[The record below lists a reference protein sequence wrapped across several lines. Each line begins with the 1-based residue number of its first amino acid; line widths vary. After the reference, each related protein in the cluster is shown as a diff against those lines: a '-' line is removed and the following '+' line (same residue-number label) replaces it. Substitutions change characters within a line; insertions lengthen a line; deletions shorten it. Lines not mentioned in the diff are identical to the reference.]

1 MRFERRDD
9 ERKRSICILD
19 MSAAKVNK
27 ESAAQLRRIQ
37 KAEDLKELYAKIN
50 RVRNDRERTGVTRI
64 EISKHPTMDPKSCTE
79 WIQVDVPTEV
89 LMHLQKRNQ
98 AHFGQAHGSPFT
110 IPPLFRS
117 SRILRWW
124 LGKSMFPGWNI
135 RQKIYDP
142 NVQLL
147 LQHLHQVHEM
157 YISKS
162 RLTMTGE
169 EFASKL
175 KIWTESTTTSP
186 SGHLFY
192 EPSGW
197 GSHSRVSSYL
207 WWIKYHAARALWLP
221 PLVDKLR
228 IGKRILIYTLA
239 NNRQYYIIQRSGYMS
254 ASPHTSDTFIW
265 SRF

>member
-1 MRFERRDD
+1 MSFERRDD
-9 ERKRSICILD
+9 ERKRSLCIFD
-19 MSAAKVNK
+19 MSAAKVDK

-37 KAEDLKELYAKIN
+37 KAEDLKELYTMMN
-50 RVRNDRERTGVTRI
+50 RMRNDRERTGVTRI
-64 EISKHPTMDPKSCTE
+64 KISKHPTMNPKSRME
-79 WIQVDVPTEV
+79 WIHVDVPTEV

-110 IPPLFRS
+110 IPPLS
-117 SRILRWW
+117 DH
-124 LGKSMFPGWNI
+124 LGFCGDGWASQRFLDGTYNTAI
-135 RQKIYDP
+135 CDP

-192 EPSGW
+192 EPSG
-197 GSHSRVSSYL
+197 
-207 WWIKYHAARALWLP
+207 
-221 PLVDKLR
+221 
-228 IGKRILIYTLA
+228 
-239 NNRQYYIIQRSGYMS
+239 
-254 ASPHTSDTFIW
+254 
-265 SRF
+265 

>member
-110 IPPLFRS
+110 IPPLS
-117 SRILRWW
+117 DH
-124 LGKSMFPGWNI
+124 LGFCGDGWAS
-135 RQKIYDP
+135 QCFLDGTYD
-142 NVQLL
+142 
-147 LQHLHQVHEM
+147 
-157 YISKS
+157 K
-162 RLTMTGE
+162 
-169 EFASKL
+169 K
-175 KIWTESTTTSP
+175 STTPTSNYCF
-186 SGHLFY
+186 SI
-192 EPSGW
+192 SN
-197 GSHSRVSSYL
+197 
-207 WWIKYHAARALWLP
+207 KYMRC
-221 PLVDKLR
+221 
-228 IGKRILIYTLA
+228 TLA
-239 NNRQYYIIQRSGYMS
+239 S
-254 ASPHTSDTFIW
+254 HH
-265 SRF
+265 